1 MFKTLNQF
9 NALWE
14 WDFASILSND
24 KLSDVRIATQAVFWL
39 LSILSF
45 AIVFCLIFYTIA
57 KNVANLGRPLLII
70 LWVSGSD
77 CSFSFGGGGFTL
89 NLVIFLYTSGFN
101 NRIYFLQ

>member
-1 MFKTLNQF
+1 MLTVLWVENCTSKTLNQF

-45 AIVFCLIFYTIA
+45 AIVFCLVFLHNCKKCSKFGQAT
-57 KNVANLGRPLLII
+57 
-70 LWVSGSD
+70 SD
-77 CSFSFGGGGFTL
+77 HFVGQW
-89 NLVIFLYTSGFN
+89 I
-101 NRIYFLQ
+101 